1 MNQTLMAIEV
11 KRIDQ
16 RLDSLKEWRD
26 QLNEKIAKLEKQRQ
40 DLLEAMEG
48 EP

>member
-1 MNQTLMAIEV
+1 MDKTLIAIEV
-11 KRIDQ
+11 SRLNLRIDG
-16 RLDSLKEWRD
+16 LKEWRD

-40 DLLEAMEG
+40 QLLEAMEG

>member
-1 MNQTLMAIEV
+1 MNQTLMAIEI

>member
-16 RLDSLKEWRD
+16 RLDGLKEWRD